1 MGTLDAVLQTE
12 SMEKERNRVIQGSLQ
27 NDGTIHIIGVTTRP
41 ARALQVTKWLVILSA
56 TT

>member
-12 SMEKERNRVIQGSLQ
+12 SMEKERNCVIQGSLQ

-56 TT
+56 AT